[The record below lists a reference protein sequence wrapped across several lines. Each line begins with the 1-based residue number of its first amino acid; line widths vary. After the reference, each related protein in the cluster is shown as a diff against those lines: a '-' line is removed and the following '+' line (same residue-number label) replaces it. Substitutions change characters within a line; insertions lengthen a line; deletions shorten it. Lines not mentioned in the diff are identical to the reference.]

1 MGDGRQS
8 PPSSPHL
15 EKTKKLVFW
24 EGSRDLPA
32 VDMTLRGRLAHGWRR
47 KGEPLGGAAS
57 RQGKGSDCTLGAL
70 AVGVEGFDAV
80 DHVVPEARV
89 GVQGSL

>member
-24 EGSRDLPA
+24 EGSQDLPV
-32 VDMTLRGRLAHGWRR
+32 VDMTLRGRLAHGPRR
-47 KGEPLGGAAS
+47 KGEPLGGAAG
-57 RQGKGSDCTLGAL
+57 RGKGSDCAPGAL